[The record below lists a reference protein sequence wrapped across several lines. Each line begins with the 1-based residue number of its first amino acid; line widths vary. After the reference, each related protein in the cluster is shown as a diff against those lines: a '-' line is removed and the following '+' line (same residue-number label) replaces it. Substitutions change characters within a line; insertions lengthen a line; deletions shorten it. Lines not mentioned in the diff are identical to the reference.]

1 MINMPKTLGV
11 SLAKDENQVS
21 REKPTSPVQ
30 VWVRGSGRGAGRL
43 GKVHFHSD
51 KKLLALGCSVKDRF
65 AERIYS
71 QSKGAFGGRFKKNN
85 VFCILCFVFFS
96 KKLEG

>member
-30 VWVRGSGRGAGRL
+30 VWVRGSGRGGAGRH
-43 GKVHFHSD
+43 GKVHFHID
-51 KKLLALGCSVKDRF
+51 KKLALGCSVKNRF

-85 VFCILCFVFFS
+85 VFCILCFFQKS
-96 KKLEG
+96 LRGKH